1 MRLLIC
7 ATLLLL
13 ALTGRAEGFGND
25 RKLWLE
31 AYNLDP
37 IYVYTWA
44 TGVGETLFLV
54 AIGNGCMADGVVGKR
69 LATETA
75 EMLRADPKLAPLPAA
90 FLAYGRLTGCSE
102 ALNRGVKVGKF
113 KDR

>member
-7 ATLLLL
+7 ATLLL
-13 ALTGRAEGFGND
+13 ALTGRAEGSFGND
-25 RKLWLE
+25 RKFWLE
-31 AYNLDP
+31 AYNLEP

-44 TGVGETLFLV
+44 TGVGEALFLV
-54 AIGNGCMADGVVGKR
+54 ATGNGCIADGVVGKR
-69 LATETA
+69 LAIETA
-75 EMLRADPKLAPLPAA
+75 EVLRADPKLAPLPAA